1 MTVTA
6 NPKDTDGALLQA
18 NIVSLQAQIAKT
30 SSTAVKETMQ
40 YALAQAQREL
50 VNHFMGVNVNRLDP
64 AKILSTMT

>member
-6 NPKDTDGALLQA
+6 SPKDSDGALLQA

-30 SSTAVKETMQ
+30 TGTATKETMQ
-40 YALAQAQREL
+40 YVLAQAQREL

>member
-30 SSTAVKETMQ
+30 GSTAVKETMQ